1 MLIFSYVDSLMHAE
15 RTVVFIEAC
24 TADYVYHFIKI
35 TSILYRDY
43 NLLL

>member
-1 MLIFSYVDSLMHAE
+1 MHAE

-24 TADYVYHFIKI
+24 TADYVYQLYQDYEH
-35 TSILYRDY
+35 ILSRDH

>member
-1 MLIFSYVDSLMHAE
+1 MRCASVANEIFLIDAE

-35 TSILYRDY
+35 MSILY
-43 NLLL
+43 